1 MILLGIIL
9 LLIFQPANWP
19 IWLIGLGIGLGA
31 VEALTRG
38 NLINYLLNII
48 IILAVIAAL
57 ILLYEFWVWVL
68 ILGLVAAVIFIIRGN
83 LQELRF

>member
-1 MILLGIIL
+1 M
-9 LLIFQPANWP
+9 
-19 IWLIGLGIGLGA
+19 IGLGIGLGA

-68 ILGLVAAVIFIIRGN
+68 ILGLIAAVIFIIRGN
-83 LQELRF
+83 LQELRG